1 MIKIEIVNGKIEP
14 FSSDNSH
21 RGNGAEVVFNGRV
34 REREC
39 GRKIVALEYEQY
51 EGMAEPELQSLA
63 EEAVKKFPINDLL
76 CSHRVGE
83 VLVGEVSLHVSIW
96 SPHRKEAL
104 AAIEWFISQLKKQV
118 PIWKW
123 AIYEDGTREVTSH
136 EC

>member
-1 MIKIEIVNGKIEP
+1 MIKIEIVHNKIEP
-14 FSSDNSH
+14 FRSNDSH
-21 RGNGAEVVFNGRV
+21 KGDGAEVVFNGRV
-34 REREC
+34 REVEHDK
-39 GRKIVALEYEQY
+39 KIIALEYEQY

-63 EEAVKKFPINDLL
+63 EETVKKFPINDLL

-83 VLVGEVSLHVSIW
+83 VPVGEASLHVSIW

-104 AAIEWFISQLKKQV
+104 AAIEWFISQLKKRV

-123 AIYEDGTREVTSH
+123 AIYEDGTREATSH